1 MIKCIFTKVNA
12 SGMKHSNPAS
22 ASAHETCT
30 NKQWIAVFL
39 VAIAAFLF
47 SASDVSAQQTKGD
60 IAVGAHFSIGTAG
73 PGFGGNFR
81 FNATDHVRL
90 EGLFTIFASN
100 TIEKQFDGIKIQ
112 EDTKWWNA
120 IVNMHYVFSNDTQ
133 KKFVPYLIAGLGFL
147 GKGTGED
154 AGGLPVINFGAGGD
168 FKIVSNLALNVELKL
183 RAVAPFTLGAV
194 YTF

>member
-1 MIKCIFTKVNA
+1 MKNQIQTA
-12 SGMKHSNPAS
+12 SEVKYSS
-22 ASAHETCT
+22 RTSTLAHETRK
-30 NKQWIAVFL
+30 NKQRLAVLL
-39 VAIAAFLF
+39 VVIAAYIF
-47 SASDVSAQQTKGD
+47 SAADVLAQQTKGD

-73 PGFGGNFR
+73 PGFGGNLR

-100 TIEKQFDGIKIQ
+100 TVDIEINGEKIQ

-133 KKFVPYLIAGLGFL
+133 KKFVPYMIAGLGFL
-147 GKGTGED
+147 GKGSGED
-154 AGGLPVINFGAGGD
+154 AGGLPVINIGAGAD
-168 FKIVSNLALNVELKL
+168 LKVVSNFALNFELKL
-183 RAVAPFTLGAV
+183 RAVAPVTIGAV